1 MPIRKKDRNFQ
12 NIVRE
17 LQIKSVPIE
26 FVEHLT
32 LVTEDGDRVNF
43 NGDMLNQVDAG
54 NDLVPALVRL
64 VEEQEDMGNIVDVE
78 IVIDYKKLE
87 KEVNNKTK
95 RLLEKTNND
104 NGETCKL

>member
-87 KEVNNKTK
+87 KDVYKKTK
-95 RLLEKTNND
+95 ELLEKND
-104 NGETCKL
+104 NR